1 LERGLVNWNSG
12 AGAGVDDFDLE
23 NVLWNLIFM
32 AFFFRNSWEFHHPNW
47 RTPSF
52 FQRSRSTT
60 NQLLIL
66 LEVLAIHLCFTEE
79 SAEEP

>member
-32 AFFFRNSWEFHHPNW
+32 FFFPETVGNFIIPTGELHH
-47 RTPSF
+47 F
-52 FQRSRSTT
+52 FRGVGQPPTSD
-60 NQLLIL
+60 
-66 LEVLAIHLCFTEE
+66 
-79 SAEEP
+79 